1 MHLSKPMVGSRVTV
15 LYAKVNLRIWAIS
28 TSGILLC
35 KARVTLWTGTPV
47 LQVFGGNKGVFM
59 MILSKQ
65 TLTVN
70 RQYAYDSQ
78 SVYIQKQLF
87 AWISGALTR
96 KASGTLFRERQG
108 LNLGTG
114 VHCK

>member
-59 MILSKQ
+59 MILSKR
-65 TLTVN
+65 TFIVN
-70 RQYAYDSQ
+70 KQFPMAVK
-78 SVYIQKQLF
+78 VYTGVNLRL
-87 AWISGALTR
+87 ISGAHTR
-96 KASGTLFRERQG
+96 KASGIFP
-108 LNLGTG
+108 
-114 VHCK
+114 